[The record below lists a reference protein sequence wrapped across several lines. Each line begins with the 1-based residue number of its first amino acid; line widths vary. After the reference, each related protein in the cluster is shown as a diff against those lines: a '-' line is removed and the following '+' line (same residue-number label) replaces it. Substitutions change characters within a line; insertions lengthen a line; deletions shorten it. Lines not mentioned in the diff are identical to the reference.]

1 MMDEKTLALLLK
13 KVKEGSVSITEA
25 LEAIKRLPFEE
36 MDGIL
41 FDHHR
46 LARKGLP
53 EVVYGP
59 GKSAE
64 QLINMARK
72 FVSRQR
78 PLLATRVGEEKA
90 ANVLSKVNNLE
101 YDRLSRCLS
110 FCPVPIRH
118 KVLDHGVLIITAGTS
133 DMPVALEAAQGL
145 RVIGFYSEIIQDV
158 GVAGIHRLLDHL
170 DKLFDARVI
179 IVVAGMEG
187 ALPSVIAG
195 IAKAP
200 VIAVP
205 TSVGYGSNFNGLVPL
220 LAMLNSCAPGIGVVN
235 IDNGIGAAFLAAS
248 ILNASAKAD

>member
-1 MMDEKTLALLLK
+1 MDEKTLESLLRR
-13 KVKEGSVSITEA
+13 VKEGSVSVSEA
-25 LEAIKRLPFEE
+25 LDAIRRLPFED

-59 GKSAE
+59 GKDAE
-64 QLINMARK
+64 QLINMAKR

-78 PLLATRVGEEKA
+78 PFLATRVSEEKA
-90 ANVLSKVNNLE
+90 ACVMRKVNDLE

-110 FCPVPIRH
+110 FCPVPIRR
-118 KVLDHGVLIITAGTS
+118 KALDQGVLIITAGTS

-145 RVIGFYSEIIQDV
+145 RVIGFYSEIVQDV

-170 DKLFDARVI
+170 YKLFDARVI

-200 VIAVP
+200 VIGVP

-248 ILNASAKAD
+248 ILNAAKKAD